1 MGSVQTWAVMVC
13 LALSGGAVI
22 AAKAPKEPQ
31 KDRAEAD
38 ALFTQSNVLRLR
50 LEIAKPDLDSLR
62 KNPRKYVKVTLREGD
77 AVFEDV
83 GVHLKG
89 SAGSFRQVDD
99 KPGLTF
105 NMAAFEASSRF
116 HGLRKFHLNN
126 SVQDGSCLS
135 EFVSGELFRAAGVP
149 AARAGLALVELNG
162 RKLGLYVFLESMDRD
177 FLARDF
183 HNTKGNLY
191 GQAGGC
197 EITDAIERMEGRGP
211 LDRAD
216 LKGLAAAI
224 NEPNPAKRWERV
236 QKALDVDRF
245 LSFMALE
252 VMLCHWDGYTF
263 ARHNYRVYHDL
274 DTDRMV
280 FLPHDLDQLMQDS
293 NVPIVPGVNGWVS
306 QTMVRTPETRDRYR
320 ARFGAIF
327 TNLFVVSALT
337 NRINQRVAQVMP
349 VLKAA
354 DAGLAQNFQNNCGNL
369 KSRIV
374 NRAQALERQ
383 FNLPGPLKFENN
395 VAKLKG
401 WKQVVS
407 QGNANCDETKL
418 DGKPVLHIK
427 CETGGGIASWRANVT
442 LDQGRYRFSG
452 QAKCAGVVP
461 DEGGAGGGG
470 GLRDKLSR
478 RNNKLSGDANWTL
491 LEHEFEEGGDN
502 RQVELVCDLR
512 AKQGEIW
519 FDASSLKLER
529 LK

>member
-1 MGSVQTWAVMVC
+1 MVC
-13 LALSGGAVI
+13 LALSGGAAV

-31 KDRAEAD
+31 KDRAAAD
-38 ALFTQSNVLRLR
+38 ALFTQSNVLHLR
-50 LEIAKPDLDSLR
+50 LEIAKPGLDSLR
-62 KNPRKYVKVTLREGD
+62 KNPRKYVKATLREGD
-77 AVFEDV
+77 AVYEDV
-83 GVHLKG
+83 GIHLKG

-99 KPGLTF
+99 RPGLTF
-105 NMAAFEASSRF
+105 NMAAFEASSKF

-126 SVQDGSCLS
+126 SVQDASCLS

-280 FLPHDLDQLMQDS
+280 FIPHDLDQLMQDS
-293 NVPIVPGVNGWVS
+293 NVPIVPDGNGWVS
-306 QTMVRTPETRDRYR
+306 KTMVRTPETRDRYR
-320 ARFGAIF
+320 ERFRAIF
-327 TNLFVVSALT
+327 TNYFVVSALT
-337 NRINQRVAQVMP
+337 NRINQRVAQVLP

-354 DAGLAQNFQNNCGNL
+354 DAGLA
-369 KSRIV
+369 
-374 NRAQALERQ
+374 
-383 FNLPGPLKFENN
+383 
-395 VAKLKG
+395 
-401 WKQVVS
+401 
-407 QGNANCDETKL
+407 
-418 DGKPVLHIK
+418 
-427 CETGGGIASWRANVT
+427 
-442 LDQGRYRFSG
+442 
-452 QAKCAGVVP
+452 
-461 DEGGAGGGG
+461 
-470 GLRDKLSR
+470 
-478 RNNKLSGDANWTL
+478 
-491 LEHEFEEGGDN
+491 
-502 RQVELVCDLR
+502 
-512 AKQGEIW
+512 
-519 FDASSLKLER
+519 
-529 LK
+529 